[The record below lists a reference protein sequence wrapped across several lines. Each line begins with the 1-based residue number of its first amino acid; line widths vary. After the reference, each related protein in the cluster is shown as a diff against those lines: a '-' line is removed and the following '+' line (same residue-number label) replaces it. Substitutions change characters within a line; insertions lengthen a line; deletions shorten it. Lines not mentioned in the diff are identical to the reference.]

1 MSSDKGGAEA
11 PPLIT
16 KIFMKEGI
24 QMAIVLGIIKIH
36 LDEEN
41 VSRLKEFKSYKENE
55 IDDSRS
61 LTYPPRKTYS
71 KPETIDVVL
80 SPLELPP
87 VRTECEN
94 VYAYKV
100 KHVINWGSNGH
111 SPEELMRQGKGYCY
125 YSEHDNGIVWLTD
138 SEKAL
143 LTANKDPNYFF
154 NLFGEAE
161 KNDN

>member
-1 MSSDKGGAEA
+1 MAMVLEI
-11 PPLIT
+11 IT
-16 KIFMKEGI
+16 
-24 QMAIVLGIIKIH
+24 IH
-36 LDEEN
+36 LDRTN
-41 VSRLKEFKSYKENE
+41 VTRLKEFESYKENE
-55 IDDSRS
+55 IFDTRS
-61 LTYPPRKTYS
+61 YAYPSPKSCS

-87 VRTECEN
+87 VRADHEN

-100 KHVINWGSNGH
+100 KHVIKWGSNGH
-111 SPEELMRQGKGYCY
+111 SPEVLMREGKGYCY
-125 YSEHDNGIVWLTD
+125 QSEYDNGLVWLTD
-138 SEKAL
+138 REIGL